1 MAMTRQDADL
11 QQQNPTLRR
20 EQERQAAL
28 VRATYAAL
36 ARGDIAA
43 LAPALAERAVG
54 HEYDESHHCATYQGR
69 RAILA
74 RLEALAPSYW
84 DAPRV
89 RVHTVAATGPL
100 IAAIATW
107 QGTSRL
113 TGRTY
118 AARHVLVARIA
129 DDQFSEVWLIRD
141 GPALFA
147 EPQ

>member
-1 MAMTRQDADL
+1 MTRQDADL
-11 QQQNPTLRR
+11 EQQSHALRR

-28 VRATYAAL
+28 VRTTYATL

-43 LAPALAERAVG
+43 LAPALAAQAIA
-54 HEYDESHHCATYQGR
+54 HEYDETHHCATYQGR

-84 DAPRV
+84 DAVHV
-89 RVHTVAATGPL
+89 RVHTVAAAGPL

-129 DDQFSEVWLIRD
+129 DDQFVEVWLIRD
-141 GPALFA
+141 GPTLFA